1 VTALVRLPDHVR
13 PTTLA
18 EATALAARPG
28 AVVLAGGTDLMNE
41 LRLGHVAPE
50 LVVDLAAVAE
60 LHALEDGDPVS
71 IGAAVTVRRLLA
83 ATSVCDRFP
92 VLADAGRLLGGRQI
106 QASATVGGNVCH
118 ASPAAELATPLV
130 VLGATAV
137 LEGPDGRRELPVEE
151 LWAGPRR
158 TVLAPGELLVALR
171 LRAGAGARTSAYR
184 RMELRRSV
192 DIALVSASVDLPVVD
207 GVIRGA
213 RVAVGAAAPTPI
225 LVPEAGLALEGVAP
239 AGDGL
244 AAAVAAA
251 GAACAAAIRP
261 IDDVRASAA
270 YRRAMVVVVTAR
282 AVATAL
288 ERSAT

>member
-1 VTALVRLPDHVR
+1 VTALVQLPDHVR
-13 PTTLA
+13 PHTLA
-18 EATALAARPG
+18 EAAALAARPG

-41 LRLGHVAPE
+41 LRLGHVRPT
-50 LVVDLAAVAE
+50 LVVDLAAVEE
-60 LHALEDGDPVS
+60 LGVLDEGDPVS

-83 ATSVCDRFP
+83 ATSVCDRYP

-130 VLGATAV
+130 ALDATAV
-137 LEGPDGRRELPVEE
+137 VEGPDGRRELPVEQ

-158 TVLAPGELLVALR
+158 TTLAPGDLLVALR
-171 LRAGAGARTSAYR
+171 LPALGSARTSAYR
-184 RMELRRSV
+184 RVELRRSV
-192 DIALVSASVDLPVVD
+192 DIALVSASVDVPVVD
-207 GVIRGA
+207 GVVRGA

-225 LVPEAGLALEGVAP
+225 LVPAAGEALEGVEP
-239 AGDGL
+239 AGAAL

-251 GAACAAAIRP
+251 GAACATAIRP

-270 YRRAMVVVVTAR
+270 YRRAMVEVVTVR
-282 AVATAL
+282 AVAAAL
-288 ERSAT
+288 ARAGT